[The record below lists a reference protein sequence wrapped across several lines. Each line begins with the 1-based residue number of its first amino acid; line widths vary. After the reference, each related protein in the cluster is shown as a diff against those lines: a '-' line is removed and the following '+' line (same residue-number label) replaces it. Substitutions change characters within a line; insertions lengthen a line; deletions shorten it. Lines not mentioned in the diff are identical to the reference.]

1 MMRQSREIL
10 SKKSEDVA
18 LLKRMTLRLVE
29 TWSSTWESKNTSDA
43 SQFYSDAADLVFFD
57 LGPTHLGWEQY
68 QRSIERSFDSIDDL
82 KLSLNNDLRAT
93 VNDLVAL
100 TTATGHI
107 SYKMKNGESFESNI
121 RFTGVWEKKGGQW
134 RLIHDHWSRSR

>member
-1 MMRQSREIL
+1 M

-18 LLKRMTLRLVE
+18 LLKRMTLQLVE

-43 SQFYSDAADLVFFD
+43 SQFYSDAANLVFFD
-57 LGPTHLGWEQY
+57 LGPTHLGWKQY
-68 QRSIERSFDSIDDL
+68 QKSIERSFDSIAEL
-82 KLSLNNDLRAT
+82 KLSLNDDLNAI
-93 VNDLVAL
+93 VSDGMAL

-134 RLIHDHWSRSR
+134 KLIHDHWSRSR